1 MSMFELGM
9 SLEYAGAWGV
19 PEAVREFLQN
29 ALDEQKENPENIMSV
44 DYNPI
49 LEVLSISNKNSKLTP
64 KTLLLGSSSKRGKSD
79 LIGEHGEGYKVA
91 TVVLMRNGVSVNI
104 YNNES
109 KEVWQSR
116 VVDSRRYG
124 SKIVVFDI
132 SRSLFKH
139 NDNLVIELVG
149 ITPEMWKEIV
159 EKSLFLRDDV
169 VEDEV
174 IEGECGSILLNEA
187 FSGKIYVE
195 GLYVCS
201 SERVEFGYNF
211 KPDMISLD
219 RDRGL
224 VDTFDLRCA
233 IAKLVISTG
242 NAEFIRKNINTRDF
256 QYIASFIHNYVG
268 NVSELSNG
276 VYEDFVGE
284 YGEGSVPVSSNEE
297 FNVKKNLGMNPV
309 MVEDQ
314 VARVI
319 NIVER
324 NYEVNDDT
332 VDIDEAFENLL
343 KSVRYLIPSDIYD
356 QFRSLWSLA
365 RKGNRREN

>member
-9 SLEYAGAWGV
+9 SLEYAGTWGV

-29 ALDEQKENPENIMSV
+29 ALDEQKENPENVMSV
-44 DYNPI
+44 DYNPT

-169 VEDEV
+169 VESEV
-174 IEGECGSILLNEA
+174 IEGEKGSILLNDA

-242 NAEFIRKNINTRDF
+242 DAEFIRKNINTKDF
-256 QYIASFIHNYVG
+256 QYIASFIHNYIG
-268 NVSELSNG
+268 SVSELSDG
-276 VYEDFVGE
+276 VYEDFVSE
-284 YGEGSVPVSSNEE
+284 CGEGSVPVSSTEE

-309 MVEDQ
+309 MVENQ

-324 NYEVNDDT
+324 NYEVNDET
-332 VDIDEAFENLL
+332 IDIDEAFENLL
-343 KSVRYLIPSDIYD
+343 ASVQFLIPYD
-356 QFRSLWSLA
+356 TAEQFRTLWSLA
-365 RKGNRREN
+365 RKGKK